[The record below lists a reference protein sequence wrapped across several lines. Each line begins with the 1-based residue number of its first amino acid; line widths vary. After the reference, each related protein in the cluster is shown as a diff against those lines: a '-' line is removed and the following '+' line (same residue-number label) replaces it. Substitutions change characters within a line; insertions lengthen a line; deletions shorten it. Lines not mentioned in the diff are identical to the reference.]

1 MLFNI
6 HIVKLLFLYI
16 QNICFNIVSKVSA
29 CLILVE
35 CFMNTRVNSM
45 IEFLPVDVT
54 STCCSIIGISLN
66 KVKRVRGFFFRKICY
81 LQITLS
87 WADLIGSSTWVNVMT
102 GGEGWYFYDYCV
114 EIMTIAVF
122 AVFWKFWFWQYFKLP
137 YDFKVL
143 FLLCE
148 QSRMKYMTVCLLI
161 ER

>member
-16 QNICFNIVSKVSA
+16 QNICYNIVSKVSA

-102 GGEGWYFYDYCV
+102 GEGRRMIFLWLLCRDYDNSCLCSV
-114 EIMTIAVF
+114 
-122 AVFWKFWFWQYFKLP
+122 L
-137 YDFKVL
+137 KVL
-143 FLLCE
+143 IL
-148 QSRMKYMTVCLLI
+148 TVFHTSLWL
-161 ER
+161 